1 MEPNRIK
8 LHAAYEQSLADPL
21 VADLVVASAHEVAE
35 RQGVAS
41 PEVAV
46 HPDHVELSA
55 PLPQAVLLSIA
66 AELRKVTGRWH
77 RAKFGAPLWRGE

>member
-1 MEPNRIK
+1 MQQSRIK
-8 LHAAYEQSLADPL
+8 LHAAYERSLADPL

-41 PEVAV
+41 PEVSV

-55 PLPQAVLLSIA
+55 ALPQAVLLSVA
-66 AELRKVTGRWH
+66 TELRKVTGRWH
-77 RAKFGAPLWRGE
+77 RAKFGTPLWRGE